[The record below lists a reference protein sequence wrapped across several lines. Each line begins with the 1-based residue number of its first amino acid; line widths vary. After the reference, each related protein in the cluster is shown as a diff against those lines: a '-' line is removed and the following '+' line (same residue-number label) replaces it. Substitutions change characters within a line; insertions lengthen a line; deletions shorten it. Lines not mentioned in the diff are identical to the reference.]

1 MSMAATSNMFSSL
14 NPNAP
19 DFVPQA
25 YKAVEDFS
33 PEWWFLVQTSPA
45 FADFWTRE
53 HAQQI
58 EAPPQELSFDDIEDE
73 LPEEDAVVF
82 SSLVEDFASQHYAR
96 AELQH

>member
-1 MSMAATSNMFSSL
+1 MAATSNMFSSL

-25 YKAVEDFS
+25 YKTVEDFS
-33 PEWWFLVQTSPA
+33 PEWWFLVQTNPA

-53 HAQQI
+53 HAHQMM
-58 EAPPQELSFDDIEDE
+58 EAPPQELQFDDLEGE

-82 SSLVEDFASQHYAR
+82 NSLVEELESQNYAR